1 MLEGLGRTQQ
11 DLLNALLHHAG
22 GMSID
27 ELADHLSVTRTAVR
41 QHLAA
46 LERDALVLR
55 GETRPTGRRPEQLYR
70 LTDHAR
76 EQFPRQYQMLAS
88 VLIEEVADI
97 IGPDALASLM
107 RSMGRKLALD
117 REPQVV
123 DEARIVQHMNQ
134 AGYEAEVF
142 FRSSDDKEIVAH
154 NCVFHRLAAAHPV
167 VCELDLALIGALGGG
182 EVDHTECMVRGA
194 NVCRFKLRPTVEKA
208 SEPDNSGPSDRTD
221 RADDSPD

>member
-11 DLLNALLHHAG
+11 DLLNALLHHAS

-27 ELADHLSVTRTAVR
+27 ELAEQLAVTRTAIR

-46 LERDALVLR
+46 LERDGLVLR

-70 LTDHAR
+70 LTDHAK

-88 VLIEEVADI
+88 VLIDEVADI
-97 IGPDALASLM
+97 IGPEALATLM

-117 REPQVV
+117 RESQVV

-134 AGYEAEVF
+134 AGYQSEVF
-142 FRSSDDKEIVAH
+142 FRSSGAPEIVAH
-154 NCVFHRLAAAHPV
+154 NCVFHRLAEAHPV
-167 VCELDLALIGALGGG
+167 VCELDLALIGTLGGA
-182 EVDHTECMVRGA
+182 EVDHTECMVRGG
-194 NVCRFKLRPTVEKA
+194 NVCRFKLRPSAEAATG
-208 SEPDNSGPSDRTD
+208 PDNLRPSGQTD
-221 RADDSPD
+221 PVDD

>member
-27 ELADHLSVTRTAVR
+27 ELADRLAVTRTAIR

-46 LERDALVLR
+46 LERDGLVLR

-88 VLIEEVADI
+88 VLIDEVADI
-97 IGPDALASLM
+97 IGPEALASLM

-117 REPQVV
+117 RESRVV
-123 DEARIVQHMNQ
+123 DEAKIVQHMNQ

-142 FRSSDDKEIVAH
+142 FRSSGDQEIVAH

-182 EVDHTECMVRGA
+182 EVDHTECMVRGGH
-194 NVCRFKLRPTVEKA
+194 VCRFKLRPNEDP
-208 SEPDNSGPSDRTD
+208 ERPGPAVSTFQP
-221 RADDSPD
+221 APAKKPG